1 MIGTLAALDA
11 LGAVALVVDGE
22 RVPVRVT
29 EHRHENREIL
39 VRAIEREENR
49 RDEPGRPPREF
60 RVYTEWAAG
69 WLPPAVGVRTDSDD
83 VFCPAAGLDA
93 IETDALTRPARPS
106 GCPPRGDARP
116 SRE

>member
-1 MIGTLAALDA
+1 MIGALAALDK

-29 EHRHENREIL
+29 EKHHENREIR
-39 VRAIEREENR
+39 VRAEEREG
-49 RDEPGRPPREF
+49 DREF

-69 WLPPAVGVRTDSDD
+69 WLPPVVGVRTDPDD

-93 IETDALTRPARPS
+93 VHAENLTRRAHPS